1 MPNFE
6 YIDGTLTCDG
16 LPVPA
21 LAVRFGTPLYI
32 YSAATLRERVARVKA
47 AFAALRPELYYA
59 VKANGNLAILKLLRD
74 LGVGFD
80 IVSGGELARA
90 LAVGADPA
98 HIAFAGVGK
107 TAAEMAAALEAG
119 VGWFNVESAD
129 ELARL
134 NGLAGARGLRARVAL
149 RLNPDVE
156 PDTHRHIRTGGAASK
171 FGLPLDQAHALARG
185 WGAYPALDL
194 AGAHIHIG
202 SQMAGAGPWRAALD
216 AMLDFVAAHPSITHV
231 DLGGGLPVSY
241 TDAPAPEPAV
251 FAGPIVERLQP
262 LDGRLSIGLEPGRYL
277 VAESGVL
284 VTEVQALK
292 TMSGRRMAVVDT
304 GMHHLIR
311 PMLYEAVHRIWP
323 VRASARG
330 SWSDVVGPTDVV
342 GPICESTDVLGRDV
356 TLPDLTVGDL
366 LAMRDVGAYGFSMAS
381 NYNAQPRPAEVLVDA
396 GQARLIRRRETYA
409 DLFAL
414 EADLV

>member
-1 MPNFE
+1 
-6 YIDGTLTCDG
+6 
-16 LPVPA
+16 A
-21 LAVRFGTPLYI
+21 L
-32 YSAATLRERVARVKA
+32 VA
-47 AFAALRPELYYA
+47 
-59 VKANGNLAILKLLRD
+59 
-74 LGVGFD
+74 
-80 IVSGGELARA
+80 
-90 LAVGADPA
+90 GADPTR
-98 HIAFAGVGK
+98 IAFAGVGK
-107 TAAEMAAALEAG
+107 TAAEMAAALDAG
-119 VGWFNVESAD
+119 VGWFNAESAD

-134 NGLAGARGLRARVAL
+134 NDLAAARRVRARVAL

-171 FGLPLDQAHALARG
+171 FGLPLDQAHTLARG

-216 AMLDFVAAHPSITHV
+216 AMLAFVAAYPSITHV

-241 TDAPAPEPAV
+241 TDAPAPEPAI

-262 LDGRLSIGLEPGRYL
+262 LVGSLTVGLEPGRYL

-284 VTEVQALK
+284 LTEVQAVK
-292 TMSGRRMAVVDT
+292 VMGGRRMAVVDT

-311 PMLYEAVHRIWP
+311 PMLYEAAHRIQP
-323 VRASARG
+323 VRTFGVMG
-330 SWSDVVGPTDVV
+330 SLDVV

-356 TLPDLTVGDL
+356 ALPNLAVGDL
-366 LAMRDVGAYGFSMAS
+366 LAVRDVGAYGFSMAS
-381 NYNAQPRPAEVLVDA
+381 NYNAQPRPAEVLVDG
-396 GQARLIRRRETYA
+396 GQARLIRRREAYA

-414 EADLV
+414 ESDLV

>member
-1 MPNFE
+1 MSA
-6 YIDGTLTCDG
+6 YTYLDGTLACDG
-16 LPVPA
+16 LHLTT
-21 LAVRFGTPLYI
+21 LAERFGTPLYI
-32 YSAATLRERVARVKA
+32 YSAATIRERVARVKT
-47 AFAALRPELYYA
+47 AFAPLRPELYYA
-59 VKANGNLAILKLLRD
+59 VKANGNLAILKLLRE

-80 IVSGGELARA
+80 IVSGGELSRA

-98 HIAFAGVGK
+98 QIAFAGVGK
-107 TAAEMAAALEAG
+107 TAAEMTTALEAG

-129 ELARL
+129 ELTRL
-134 NGLAGARGLRARVAL
+134 NALAAALGRRARVAL

-171 FGLPLDQAHALARG
+171 FGLPLDQAHALAVR
-185 WGAYPALDL
+185 WGELPALDL

-202 SQMAGAGPWRAALD
+202 SQMAGAAPWRAALD
-216 AMLDFVAAHPSITHV
+216 AMLDFVAAYPSIRHV

-241 TDAPAPEPAV
+241 GETPAPDPAI
-251 FAGPIVERLQP
+251 FAGPIVDRLQS
-262 LDGRLSIGLEPGRYL
+262 LVGRYTVGLEPGRYL
-277 VAESGVL
+277 VAEAGVL

-292 TMSGRRMAVVDT
+292 TMSGKRLAVVDT

-311 PMLYEAVHRIWP
+311 PMLYEARHRIQP
-323 VRASARG
+323 VRAG
-330 SWSDVVGPTDVV
+330 EVTGTTDVV

-356 TLPDLTVGDL
+356 ALPVLAVGDL
-366 LAMRDVGAYGFSMAS
+366 LAVRDAGAYGFSMAS

-396 GQARLIRRRETYA
+396 GAARLIRRRETYA

-414 EADLV
+414 EVGLP